1 MTAAECSSLLKTFW
15 TQDFRKS
22 DDLVRVS
29 QLLVY
34 SCVILGPGSH
44 GVVAP
49 LEAPHSPHTQ
59 AAKAALARPS
69 FNLNC
74 SVEVAFF
81 VSEITHHPWLSHLA

>member
-22 DDLVRVS
+22 DNLVRVS

-34 SCVILGPGSH
+34 SCVILGPGSL
-44 GVVAP
+44 GVASS
-49 LEAPHSPHTQ
+49 EAPHSPHTQ

-81 VSEITHHPWLSHLA
+81 VAEITHHPWLSHLA